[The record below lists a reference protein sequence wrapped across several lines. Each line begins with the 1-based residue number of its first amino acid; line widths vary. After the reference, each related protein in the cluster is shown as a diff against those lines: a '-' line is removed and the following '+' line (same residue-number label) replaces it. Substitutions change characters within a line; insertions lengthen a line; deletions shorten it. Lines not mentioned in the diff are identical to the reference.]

1 LAHTRSFS
9 ASRGLDDDPVL
20 GVGVGLSGQLEPQAL
35 ATTATVRRLTART
48 STTRTSTAF
57 AAIAID
63 RALLGC

>member
-20 GVGVGLSGQLEPQAL
+20 GVGVDLGAGEQSEPQAL
-35 ATTATVRRLTART
+35 AAMATVWRLTART
-48 STTRTSTAF
+48 STIF